1 VSKPETYQP
10 PRGLSVPVVTILNR
24 RGEVLEDGQRQAIRF
39 ALQDGLGADII
50 FAAGTNGEWDRI
62 DLQSQQLVARIA
74 VDECRR
80 SASKDHPVEAWVGI
94 TTHTRAGTLENLA
107 HAIDLGAD
115 AAVVAPLSITDVD
128 DVVDFVVRDIGQIFA
143 GHGRSLPV
151 FLYDNADIAAP
162 GKAPHLHT
170 RDVKRLSQLDYVH
183 GIKVTATK
191 KVLGNYT
198 QAASHFKRSG
208 EFAVYA
214 GNAHLI
220 FELFEPPIGLAG
232 TLRDYWNRY
241 WTRNALPAGL
251 VAGPAN
257 VMPREW
263 QRAWQV
269 CEQRQGALMQRYAA
283 VFERFRAACSFT
295 RAGRPV
301 RLTIACL
308 KAALAERGVISDAS
322 VAPGT
327 PALEDSEREE
337 FKRRLDELARFAQST
352 LETAYLSHNPAPDIL
367 DRTIK
372 HA

>member
-1 VSKPETYQP
+1 MSQPEAYKP
-10 PRGLSVPVVTILNR
+10 PRGLSVPVVTILNDH
-24 RGEVLEDGQRQAIRF
+24 GEVLEDGQREVVRF
-39 ALQDGLGADII
+39 ALQDGHGADII

-62 DLQSQQLVARIA
+62 DLRSQQLVAQIA

-80 SASKDHPVEAWVGI
+80 SPAKDHPVEAWVGI

-107 HAIDLGAD
+107 HAIDLRAD
-115 AAVVAPLSITDVD
+115 AAVVAPLSVTDVD
-128 DVVDFVVRDIGQIFA
+128 DVVDFVVRDIAQTFERR
-143 GHGRSLPV
+143 GRTIPV
-151 FLYDNADIAAP
+151 YLYDNADIAAP
-162 GKAPHLHT
+162 GKPPHLHT
-170 RDVKRLSQLDYVH
+170 RDVKRMSQLDYVH

-191 KVLGNYT
+191 NVLGNYT
-198 QAASHFKRSG
+198 QAASHFKSSG

-220 FELFEPPIGLAG
+220 FELFEPPIGFAG

-269 CEQRQGALMQRYAA
+269 CEQREGALMRRYAD
-283 VFERFRAACSFT
+283 VFERFRSACTFN
-295 RAGRPV
+295 RAGRQV

-308 KAALAERGVISDAS
+308 KAALAARGVISDAT

-327 PALEDSEREE
+327 AALEDSERNE
-337 FKRRLDELARFAQST
+337 FKRRLDDLARFAQAT
-352 LETAYLSHNPAPDIL
+352 LEPAYLSQNPAPPIP